1 MCKGIFNT
9 AIIHYSLVLSAIF
22 ISIGLLVS
30 AIAAN
35 ASFFGAG
42 ASTVL
47 MYLAAFILTMA
58 IVSALNI
65 INFDGI
71 KSCVQKRECF
81 KLYDEFYARFQNF
94 RNSIYS
100 AIAFIL
106 GSAVAAGIPWF
117 GAIFITIAWIMVLAT
132 LTLFL
137 ISFAKLIQLRRCLNL

>member
-1 MCKGIFNT
+1 MCKQIFNS
-9 AIIHYSLVLSAIF
+9 AIVHFSLVLTAIGF
-22 ISIGLLVS
+22 AIGSLIS

-42 ASTVL
+42 ASSGL
-47 MYLAAFILTMA
+47 MYLAAFFLTLA

-71 KSCVQKRECF
+71 KSCVQNRECF
-81 KLYDEFYARFQNF
+81 PLYNDFYARFQNF
-94 RNSIYS
+94 RNSIYA

-106 GSAVAAGIPWF
+106 ASAVAAGIPWF
-117 GAIFITIAWIMVLAT
+117 GAIFITIAYIMVLAA

-137 ISFAKLIQLRRCLNL
+137 LAFAKLIQLRNCLNL